1 MEPLYI
7 GDIIKYI
14 EPITGWRTNELITGM
29 VESVDRKRRV
39 ISVNNGDVLIGSAKI
54 QREYVYNKDGDTM
67 TKQRGVMRYVE
78 NFDLYEYRPEANT
91 LKVETYIEQC
101 KKIKEKGKEKLKSM
115 LKEINIPSDIVK

>member
-14 EPITGWRTNELITGM
+14 EPITGWRINELITGM

-91 LKVETYIEQC
+91 LKVENYIEQC
-101 KKIKEKGKEKLKSM
+101 KKIKEKGKEKLRTM
-115 LKEINIPSDIVK
+115 LKEINIPSDIIK

>member
-1 MEPLYI
+1 
-7 GDIIKYI
+7 
-14 EPITGWRTNELITGM
+14 
-29 VESVDRKRRV
+29 
-39 ISVNNGDVLIGSAKI
+39 VLIGSAKI

>member
-67 TKQRGVMRYVE
+67 TKQQGVMRYVE

-91 LKVETYIEQC
+91 LKAENYIEQF
-101 KKIKEKGKEKLKSM
+101 KKIKEKGKEKLRSM
-115 LKEINIPSDIVK
+115 LKEINIPSDIIK